1 MDPTPV
7 HLTALPKAFPTT
19 IIEKRI
25 KIKIV
30 APSPTLFTNSDSMYS
45 DIVGCSLGT
54 KIIVKIAEITHF
66 INEIKLRVKPL
77 KNIVQYNKIILSKK

>member
-19 IIEKRI
+19 IIEKG
-25 KIKIV
+25 KNKD
-30 APSPTLFTNSDSMYS
+30 SSSKSTLFTNSDSMYS

-66 INEIKLRVKPL
+66 INEIKLRVKPF
-77 KNIVQYNKIILSKK
+77 